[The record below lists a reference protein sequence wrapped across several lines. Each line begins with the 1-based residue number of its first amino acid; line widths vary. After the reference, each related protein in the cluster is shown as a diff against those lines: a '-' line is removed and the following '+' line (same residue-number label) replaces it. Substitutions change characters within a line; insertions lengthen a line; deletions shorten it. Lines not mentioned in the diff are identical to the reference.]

1 MTQSTSAN
9 SRKSRMTF
17 PFGLQLRIA
26 SVQKRILWRLRFL
39 FVIILLTLAV
49 FIFFNRQNTAIGVFS
64 RFTQGSLA
72 TLERTVLDHLSD
84 PVTTISRLANSTT
97 NRLYAQGLVRLS
109 TTAQFNSTM
118 NQLQTDMLRAFDDI
132 VSLRRNF
139 FYGVRYILRDGRVWG
154 EVINLPNETRISA
167 EVSRTI
173 PATDPLLTALL
184 SRAQVGV
191 PFLSLER
198 VIVNDNPV
206 NILKINMPVTALGN
220 TSNILGFTQLEIR
233 LDVLNSAIN
242 DVLNNPLAHQDGR
255 QIALVDSQNQI
266 IALSPNFS
274 FDLDQLNTYLH
285 QNRGELLLSEFSDS
299 GYVVSTAVIDNYVG
313 NNMQWRVVILDHWS
327 TVMNPTTI
335 GSVLIMSLI
344 FILLLSSILLIEQL
358 LAPLLKPLNTINSSL
373 QRLVRDN
380 QQIDPNLRFA
390 TKSNIQADEVG
401 QILTTIDYLGRSL
414 KQMSQ
419 IVDQQS
425 KRRNRELEVA
435 SRIGR
440 EVANLYDIDQ
450 LLNRAISLICSEFG
464 FYHAQVFLV
473 DDARINA
480 VLRYSYGKA
489 GEKLLAQN
497 FKIPVGSDSVIG
509 TVTGKGQPVIVNDTR
524 SNDKS
529 APYAQNPILT
539 ETRAELGL
547 PLRSGG
553 QVIGVLDI
561 QSRTTNAFKEE
572 DLPVYSLLAD
582 QLAVAITTARLL
594 NQTEK
599 RIQQIDSL
607 NKQLTRIAW
616 ESAEQRVQLDSS
628 YVYNLV
634 DVQPKAPPP
643 STTEAFQT
651 PITIRGEHIGQI
663 MALPDVGQ
671 EISEGDK
678 VILQAVASRVALAI
692 ENARL
697 FQETQNSLAETSTL
711 YQLSQYLNEANT
723 LEEILQSIIISMTND
738 ASGGQIWMF
747 NEAEIEETGMPIWSE
762 LVAYYA
768 ITPRAIGD
776 EQLTRLRVRIADHPF
791 LRDAK
796 SDRISLINNVQQDDR
811 VDPLLATMLERLNAR
826 ALVFIPISV
835 RGLWRGFITIT
846 FPQPRQFSDREGRIF
861 SALIDQAGVAIDN
874 RLLLRQTE
882 EEVARN
888 ENLYAASRII
898 NTSQSAK
905 DLVYAAVATNTNP
918 ALNFALSLL
927 EGELDATGWPTQA
940 RMVARSEHGTVN
952 EIDVL
957 YPVFITPDSPM
968 RLRNPEIIIDEA
980 PNNPNVTTPVK
991 WIRAQGYRF
1000 MAIFPLFSANQPI
1013 ALFHITSNELYELQA
1028 SEYEVY
1034 RALTGQ
1040 MSSQIQIRRLLQT
1053 AQSALDETSRLY
1065 VASRA
1070 ITTAQDFE
1078 ELYTAAVEHLARPFL
1093 LQDAETKTLASFGI
1107 ALFLAWPYPTP
1118 NAPYLEVA
1126 YEWHNNPDIPKQF
1139 TLGERLSADE
1149 YPYGRIS
1156 EGRDTTIVFDN
1167 IIQADDPILK
1177 HEPVLRARL
1186 LEAGIWSLAV
1196 APIRSRVKWFGVI
1209 ACQHERPRAF
1219 NEQYARFMMAL
1230 ADQVAIALDNLRL
1243 VEEARFEA
1251 SRAQIE
1257 AQRALALAEAAQLAN
1272 RIAGDD
1278 IMVGLDEIFARV
1290 AEETNFDRWLL
1301 MRVSETDP
1309 DMLET
1314 LVGKIPDYDDV
1325 MNLSYSFY
1333 FELPLIDS
1341 LRRGSTLV
1349 INDPH
1354 QYPSVAM
1361 MDEVVKDG
1369 IVAFFG
1375 KHIATPITLAGQR
1388 HGVIVMGRSIDG
1400 EDLDMRDQQLV
1411 ETLATQVSIA
1421 LENRR
1426 LFRQTQ
1432 KEQQNLKSI
1441 LETLPA
1447 GVLVLDPITLIPMQF
1462 NEQAQVYLGQEIDP
1476 LTPFSIEKYN
1486 LYRTG
1491 TQLPYPQDEMPIF
1504 LALATGEEAAT
1515 DDVAVIVD
1523 DVQIDLL
1530 INAAPIKDENGVIKQ
1545 IVVALQDITSLRT
1558 LENTL
1563 QENLRETVSL
1573 YEAQRQLAEAVGL
1586 SDVLDVVITHFGLQQ
1601 PTDAY
1606 ILMRDIHQKPTIVRT
1621 YVQLLDS
1628 ADAFIP
1634 FLHDTD
1640 NVLIENIAHA
1650 KNIPDTYKQFLADV
1664 GIFSLL
1670 TMPVRVSTSDK
1681 PYAWLVIVDNQPHG
1695 ISLDDERIYTQLRDV
1710 SATAIDNRLLLES
1723 QAATVRE
1730 VRLLYNATNN
1740 IARSRDVTQLVGVLE
1755 EAVQT
1760 FDADYAFGY
1769 LDPESGLTL
1778 DDGIL
1783 FQMTKPDVPPVDF
1796 MRIFEDYDIPPGG
1809 VYIDDIEEVIDALPT
1824 EKALLEAGIYS
1835 FAAIHLRPKDV
1846 NSGFI
1851 MIAYRDIHTFTES
1864 EDRYL
1869 NTLADGASVLLNTF
1883 ILFDQ
1888 IQSSLEETSTLYQA
1902 SRNLANAANVGEIL
1916 DVLVN
1921 YLIAPHIN
1929 QVFIALLNNTG
1940 GWQTVGASVDVVANW
1955 SEGDTINLSGMKLT
1969 RDQFPAWE
1977 LLASPTL
1984 ATIDDIDTSD
1994 DVDPLIRAGVEA
2006 MGLRSVIVI
2015 PLRVPKRAIGA
2026 VWLGSTEP
2034 HIHTDR
2040 EMRTY
2045 QAFAEQASLSM
2056 EASYL
2061 LEQTER
2067 RARQLETSA
2076 QVSQNAAQILNLDEL
2091 LPKVVDLIKD
2101 SFGYDHVQ
2109 VFLMDDK
2116 DDYAE
2121 LVASTGEAGQQLLAI
2136 HHKLRKGSKSVI
2148 GQVTAL
2154 GQAQIASD
2162 TADAAVV
2169 HHPNPYLPLTR
2180 SEMALP
2186 LIIKGRV
2193 VGALDVQSNQPNAFN
2208 EEDVRALTTL
2218 AAQISVAIDNAT
2230 LYKTAQQQ
2238 AENMGFLFNVTSTA
2252 ISANTLEHSLFNV
2265 AEQLYQSLHASAII
2279 IYTPV
2284 TYEDT
2289 LNKQN
2294 NYQTLKAVALVG
2306 SESPLDELEEVR
2318 LDNPDNLISL
2328 VASNKQ
2334 PFILN
2339 TLADENRYIPVHA
2352 DTQSVAM
2359 VPLVFSNQ
2367 LVGMIVIEDEQTNAF
2382 GYDVLQLLL
2391 AMSGSLSA
2399 VVQSAQLREEL
2410 QKSNQQLLELDRLK
2424 SDFLANMSH
2433 ELRTPLNSIIGFSR
2447 VMLKGIDGPLTEM
2460 QEQDLTTIYNSG
2472 QHLLYLI
2479 NEILDQ
2485 AKIAAEKLDLKF
2497 GYFEIKPVVEG
2508 VKSIGIGLVKDKN
2521 LDLNVELANN
2531 LPKAYGDEFRTRQIL
2546 LNLVSNAAK
2555 FTHQGGITIRVYPVT
2570 NVHGKTM
2577 IKIDVIDTGIG
2588 ISEKDLPLIF
2598 QPFRQVDSS
2607 LTRTQGGTGLGL
2619 PIAKSLTE
2627 LQGGEMTAT
2636 SVEHRGSTFSI
2647 TVPTEPTVDIPQGD
2661 KPQMPAI
2668 PKTGPLVDNDNKDPQ
2683 TKSLPV
2689 AKVEKTNTKPNR
2701 ETTTT
2706 EVTAIR
2712 ATTPMPKVMQ
2722 TKRQIVLIEDNKDMV
2737 DQFRRAL
2744 QREGFEVVVADH
2756 PAYAE
2761 AMVSNLRPTLIIM
2774 DVNFADGQGWQVL
2787 KSLKDRDDTFDI
2799 PVIVVTL
2806 NGDSHRAYQLGA
2818 HTFIQRPYMPDD
2830 LIKAVLKA
2838 EQESNTER
2846 ILIIDDD
2853 PASIRL
2859 LTQLLNQNGAYRVFY
2874 AENGT
2879 DGISMVARRRPDLI
2893 ILDLRMPGKDGF
2905 AVLEELRSNPETVNI
2920 PVIVVTGELNL
2931 NSDEQT
2937 LLSNIHILYKS
2948 DISQAEYDRFIQ
2960 EVRRHLDIGGND

>member
-9 SRKSRMTF
+9 QHQKSRLNIQPPT
-17 PFGLQLRIA
+17 A
-26 SVQKRILWRLRFL
+26 SIQNRVIWRLRLLFIII
-39 FVIILLTLAV
+39 FVIVAI
-49 FIFFNRQNTAIGVFS
+49 FIFLNRQNTAIDVFV
-64 RFTQGSLA
+64 RFTQGSLSA
-72 TLERTVLDHLSD
+72 VERSINDHLSD
-84 PVTTISRLANSTT
+84 PIVTVSRLANSTT
-97 NRLYAQGLVRLS
+97 NRLYAQGLVRLT
-109 TTAQFNSTM
+109 TTAQFNATM
-118 NQLQTDMLRAFDDI
+118 NRLQTDMLRSFDDI

-139 FYGVRYILRDGRVWG
+139 YNGIRYILRDGRVWG

-184 SRAQVGV
+184 SRARVGE
-191 PFLSLER
+191 PFLNLER
-198 VIVNDNPV
+198 VIVNDEPV
-206 NILKINMPVTALGN
+206 NILKINVPVTALGN
-220 TSNILGFTQLEIR
+220 TANIFGFTQLEIR

-242 DVLNNPLAHQDGR
+242 DILTNPLARQEGR
-255 QIALVDSQNQI
+255 EIVLVDSQNQI
-266 IALSPNFS
+266 IAISPNFS
-274 FDLDQLNTYLH
+274 LDPDQLNAYLDG
-285 QNRGELLLSEFSDS
+285 NPGELLLSEWRDT
-299 GYVVSTAVIDNYVG
+299 GYVVSTTVIDDYVG
-313 NNMQWRVVILDHWS
+313 NNMRWRVVILDNWS
-327 TVMNPTTI
+327 LVMNPTI
-335 GSVLIMSLI
+335 VGSALIISLI
-344 FILLLSSILLIEQL
+344 ALMFLSLVLLIGLLLSPI
-358 LAPLLKPLNTINSSL
+358 LKPLNIINNSL

-380 QQIDPNLRFA
+380 QQITLNSRF
-390 TKSNIQADEVG
+390 TTEIDVQPDEVG

-414 KQMSQ
+414 KQMNVV
-419 IVDQQS
+419 VDEQFR
-425 KRRNRELEVA
+425 RRNRELEVA
-435 SRIGR
+435 TRIGR

-450 LLNRAISLICSEFG
+450 LLNRAISLICTEFG

-473 DDARINA
+473 DDARMNA

-497 FKIPVGSDSVIG
+497 FKIPVGSESVIG
-509 TVTGKGQPVIVNDTR
+509 MVTGKGQPVIVNDTR
-524 SNDKS
+524 WHDKS

-539 ETRAELGL
+539 DTRAELGL

-594 NQTEK
+594 SQTEK

-616 ESAEQRVQLDSS
+616 ESAEQRMQLDSS

-643 STTEAFQT
+643 STNEAFQT
-651 PITIRGEHIGQI
+651 PIIIRGEHIGQI
-663 MALPDVGQ
+663 MAMPDVGQ
-671 EISEGDK
+671 EMSEGDK

-711 YQLSQYLNEANT
+711 YQLSQYLNEADT

-747 NEAEIEETGMPIWSE
+747 NETEIEENGTPIWSE
-762 LVAYYA
+762 LVADYA
-768 ITPRAIGD
+768 ITPRAVGD
-776 EQLTRLRVRIADHPF
+776 ETLTRLRVRIADHQF

-796 SDRISLINNVQQDDR
+796 SDRISLINNAQQDAR
-811 VDPLLATMLERLNAR
+811 VDPLLATILERLNAR
-826 ALVFIPISV
+826 ALVLIPISV

-861 SALIDQAGVAIDN
+861 SALSDQAGVAIDN

-918 ALNFALSLL
+918 ALSFALSLL

-940 RMVARSEHGTVN
+940 RMVARSEHGIVH

-968 RLRNPEIIIDEA
+968 RLRNPEIIIDET
-980 PNNPNVTTPVK
+980 PNNPNVPSPVK

-1013 ALFHITSNELYELQA
+1013 ALFHITSNQLYELQA
-1028 SEYEVY
+1028 TEYEVY

-1093 LQDAETKTLASFGI
+1093 LQDAQTKSSAAFGI
-1107 ALFLAWPYPTP
+1107 ALFLAWPYPTA

-1126 YEWHNNPDIPKQF
+1126 YEWHNNPNTPRQF
-1139 TLGERLSADE
+1139 TLGERLSADD

-1156 EGRDTTIVFDN
+1156 EGRDTTVVFDN

-1177 HEPVLRARL
+1177 HEPVLRTRL
-1186 LEAGIWSLAV
+1186 LEAGIWSLAI

-1230 ADQVAIALDNLRL
+1230 ADQIAIALDNLRL

-1278 IMVGLDEIFARV
+1278 IAVGMDDIFARV
-1290 AEETNFDRWLL
+1290 AEDANFDRWLL

-1314 LVGKIPDYDDV
+1314 LVGKIPGFDEAIIGLQY
-1325 MNLSYSFY
+1325 NLY
-1333 FELPLIDS
+1333 FELPMIDS
-1341 LRRGSTLV
+1341 LRRGSTLL
-1349 INDPH
+1349 INDPAH
-1354 QYPSVAM
+1354 YPSVVM
-1361 MDEVVKDG
+1361 MDDAVKEG
-1369 IVAFFG
+1369 IISFFG
-1375 KHIATPITLAGQR
+1375 KHIATPVTLAGQR
-1388 HGVIVMGRSIDG
+1388 YGVIMMGRSLDA
-1400 EDLDMRDQQLV
+1400 EDLDVRDQQLV

-1432 KEQQNLKSI
+1432 QEQQNLKSI

-1462 NEQAQVYLGQEIDP
+1462 NQQAQVYLGQEIDP
-1476 LTPFSIEKYN
+1476 LTPFTIEKYN

-1491 TQLPYPQDEMPIF
+1491 TQLLYPQEEMPIF

-1523 DVQIDLL
+1523 DIQIDLL
-1530 INAAPIKDENGVIKQ
+1530 VNAAPIKDENGGIKQ

-1586 SDVLDVVITHFGLQQ
+1586 SDVLDVVITHLGLQQ

-1606 ILMRDIHQKPTIVRT
+1606 ILMRDIHQKPTIVRA

-1628 ADAFIP
+1628 ADPFIP
-1634 FLHDTD
+1634 FLQDSD
-1640 NVLIENIAHA
+1640 NVLIENIADA
-1650 KNIPDTYKQFLADV
+1650 KNITDTYKQFLIDA
-1664 GIFSLL
+1664 GIFSFL
-1670 TMPVRVSTSDK
+1670 TMPIRISTSDK
-1681 PYAWLVIVDNQPHG
+1681 PYAWLVIVDDKPYG
-1695 ISLDDERIYTQLRDV
+1695 IGLDDERVYTQLRDV

-1740 IARSRDVTQLVGVLE
+1740 IARSRDMSQLVAVLE
-1755 EAVQT
+1755 EAIQT

-1769 LDPESGLTL
+1769 LAPESGLIL
-1778 DDGIL
+1778 EGGVL
-1783 FQMTKPDVPPVDF
+1783 FQITKPDMPPIDF
-1796 MRIFEDYDIPPGG
+1796 ASVFEDYDIPPGG
-1809 VYIDDIEEVIDALPT
+1809 VYINDIEEVIDRLPT
-1824 EKALLEAGIYS
+1824 EKTLLEAGVYS
-1835 FAAIHLRPKDV
+1835 FAAIHLRPKDI

-1851 MIAYRDIHTFTES
+1851 MVGYRDIHNFTES

-1902 SRNLANAANVGEIL
+1902 SRNLANAANVNEIL

-1929 QVFIALLNNTG
+1929 QVFITLLNASG
-1940 GWQTVGASVDVVANW
+1940 GWQTVGASVDVVASW
-1955 SEGDTINLSGMKLT
+1955 SEGDAINLYGMKLN
-1969 RDQFPAWE
+1969 RDLFPAWE

-1984 ATIDDIDTSD
+1984 ATIDDIDALD

-2034 HIHTDR
+2034 HVHNDR
-2040 EMRTY
+2040 EIRTY

-2076 QVSQNAAQILNLDEL
+2076 QVSRNAAQILNLEEL
-2091 LPKVVDLIKD
+2091 LPKVVELIKD

-2109 VFLMDDK
+2109 IFLMDDQ
-2116 DDYAE
+2116 DTYAE

-2136 HHKLRKGSKSVI
+2136 HHKLQKGSKSVI

-2154 GQAQIASD
+2154 GEPQIASD

-2169 HHPNPYLPLTR
+2169 HRPNPYLPLTR

-2208 EEDVRALTTL
+2208 EEDVKALTTL

-2238 AENMGFLFNVTSTA
+2238 AENMGFLFNITSTA
-2252 ISANTLEHSLFNV
+2252 VSADTLEHSLYNV

-2279 IYTPV
+2279 VYTPV

-2334 PFILN
+2334 PFIVSS
-2339 TLADENRYIPVHA
+2339 LADENRYIPVHA
-2352 DTQSVAM
+2352 DTQSLAM

-2367 LVGMIVIEDEQTNAF
+2367 LVGMIILEDDRPNAF
-2382 GYDVLQLLL
+2382 GYEVLQLLL

-2410 QKSNQQLLELDRLK
+2410 QKSNQQLMELDRLK

-2570 NVHGKTM
+2570 NAHGKTM

-2627 LQGGEMTAT
+2627 LQGGEMTAS

-2647 TVPTEPTVDIPQGD
+2647 TVPTEPTVDVPQDD
-2661 KPQMPAI
+2661 KPQMPAV
-2668 PKTGPLVDNDNKDPQ
+2668 PKTGPLSDNKEPE

-2689 AKVEKTNTKPNR
+2689 AKVEKIDTKPNR

-2722 TKRQIVLIEDNKDMV
+2722 VKRQIVLIEDNKDMV

-2806 NGDSHRAYQLGA
+2806 NSDSQRAYQLGA

-2960 EVRRHLDIGGND
+2960 EVRRHLDTGGND